1 MSPRS
6 DDDRHLTSL
15 LQALPVPEPS
25 VELLTGARRRYR
37 AAIEARDRRHV
48 LTGLVAALVGLAV
61 TATLLGSAVEP
72 TALAGWLAGTVADL
86 VRWTTGVG
94 VVVAVVPL
102 PIWTSAMLGFAAA
115 TLSLVLI
122 VRWQSQ
128 ALMK

>member
-48 LTGLVAALVGLAV
+48 LTGLLAALVGLAV

-72 TALAGWLAGTVADL
+72 TALAGGCARAAAHLDVRNAGLRRGHAVAGPH
-86 VRWTTGVG
+86 RS
-94 VVVAVVPL
+94 VAVAGADE
-102 PIWTSAMLGFAAA
+102 IS
-115 TLSLVLI
+115 
-122 VRWQSQ
+122 R
-128 ALMK
+128 ALDRTPERKGDRT